1 MQNLKI
7 YDKMNPHPYKQE
19 ERLIPM
25 ANNTKKQTGK
35 TKKSNPLITAAY
47 VVGIALAVGG
57 YVFADA
63 SGYLIPGLSPFALA
77 AVIGVYTYEHYQN
90 NKANRDG
97 MLMPQ
102 MITLGMLAAVNVF
115 WGALQIYAVIVS

>member
-1 MQNLKI
+1 
-7 YDKMNPHPYKQE
+7 
-19 ERLIPM
+19 M
-25 ANNTKKQTGK
+25 ANNTKKKTGK
-35 TKKSNPLITAAY
+35 QSKSNPLITAAY

-77 AVIGVYTYEHYQN
+77 AVIGVYTQEHYQN

-102 MITLGMLAAVNVF
+102 MIILGIIGEYIVR
-115 WGALQIYAVIVS
+115 IYIQGKHRPIYVAKEYVSYDKED

>member
-1 MQNLKI
+1 
-7 YDKMNPHPYKQE
+7 
-19 ERLIPM
+19 M

-63 SGYLIPGLSPFALA
+63 SGYLIPGLSPLALA

-102 MITLGMLAAVNVF
+102 MIILGILAAVHVF
-115 WGALQIYAVIVS
+115 WGALQIYAFIVS